1 MTRQA
6 EKFVSSFGSVCGL
19 SFFFVIKWVLAR
31 GAVKRQQ
38 VVLHSY
44 AKVNFGLQVL
54 GKREDG
60 FHEIRT
66 ILQSIDLHDRIVL
79 AQRREPGIEFASNS
93 PDLHPTRNLVCDAI
107 RLFFR
112 KLKIRGGARVY
123 LDKRIPVG
131 AGLGG
136 GSSNAAATL
145 SGLSFLYDRS
155 LPVSQLLE
163 WGGELGSDVPFF
175 FLGGRC
181 LGVGT
186 GAEVY
191 PLEDSPKQH
200 ILLVVPSFP
209 VATAGAYSRLSLKL
223 TKKSSLGKI
232 PSFCSGYLNSLSGVL
247 SLKNDFESV
256 VFSDFPQLKKIKQLL
271 VKSGARGAGLSG
283 SGSAL
288 FGVFG
293 SRKELFQARSMI
305 EAGEI
310 RLIES
315 CTLNR
320 VEFLKHFFEASP

>member
-1 MTRQA
+1 M
-6 EKFVSSFGSVCGL
+6 
-19 SFFFVIKWVLAR
+19 
-31 GAVKRQQ
+31 KRQQ
-38 VVLHSY
+38 IIVRSY

-66 ILQSIDLHDRIVL
+66 ILQSVDLHDRIVL
-79 AQRREPGIEFASNS
+79 DRRREPGIEFASNS
-93 PDLHPTRNLVCDAI
+93 TDLHPRRNLVCDAI

-112 KLKIRGGARVY
+112 KLKIRGGIKVY
-123 LDKRIPVG
+123 LDKRIPIG

-145 SGLSFLYDRS
+145 RGLSILCQR
-155 LPVSQLLE
+155 PQPIGQMLE

-175 FLGGRC
+175 LLGGKC

-191 PLEDSPKQH
+191 PLEDSPKQY

-209 VATAGAYSRLSLKL
+209 VSTAGAYSRLSLKL
-223 TKKSSLGKI
+223 TKKGSLGKI
-232 PSFCSGYLNSLSGVL
+232 SAFCSGYLNSLGGAL
-247 SLKNDFESV
+247 ALGNDFESV

-271 VKSGARGAGLSG
+271 IQSGARGAGLSG

-293 SRKELFQARSMI
+293 SPKELFMARSAMKA
-305 EAGEI
+305 EDI
-310 RLIES
+310 RLIE
-315 CTLNR
+315 TRTVNR
-320 VEFLKHFFEASP
+320 VEFLKSFF

>member
-1 MTRQA
+1 
-6 EKFVSSFGSVCGL
+6 
-19 SFFFVIKWVLAR
+19 
-31 GAVKRQQ
+31 VKSQQ
-38 VVLHSY
+38 IILRSY
-44 AKVNFGLQVL
+44 AKVNFGLQIL

-66 ILQSIDLHDRIVL
+66 ILQTIDLHDRIFL
-79 AQRREPGIEFASNS
+79 GRRRKPGIEFASNCL
-93 PDLHPTRNLVCDAI
+93 DLHASRNLVCDAI
-107 RLFFR
+107 RLFLR
-112 KLKIRGGARVY
+112 KSKISGGIRVY
-123 LDKRIPVG
+123 LDKRIPIG

-145 SGLSFLYDRS
+145 RGLSILYERPFS
-155 LPVSQLLE
+155 IGQLIE
-163 WGGELGSDVPFF
+163 WAGELGSDVPFF

-186 GAEVY
+186 GAEIY
-191 PLEDSPKQH
+191 PLEDSPNQY

-209 VATAGAYSRLSLKL
+209 VSTAGAYSRLSLKL

-232 PSFCSGYLNSLSGVL
+232 PTFCSGCLNSLSGVL
-247 SLKNDFESV
+247 SLRNDFESV

-288 FGVFG
+288 FGVFDT
-293 SRKELFQARSMI
+293 RKELFQARSKM

-310 RLIES
+310 RLMAS

-320 VEFLKHFFEASP
+320 VEFLKSFFEASP

>member
-1 MTRQA
+1 M
-6 EKFVSSFGSVCGL
+6 KH
-19 SFFFVIKWVLAR
+19 
-31 GAVKRQQ
+31 QQ
-38 VVLHSY
+38 VILRSY
-44 AKVNFGLQVL
+44 AKVNYGLQVL

-79 AQRREPGIEFASNS
+79 VKHREPGIKFTSNS

-112 KLKIRGGARVY
+112 KLKIRGGVRVY

-145 SGLSFLYDRS
+145 RGLSFLYSRS

-163 WGGELGSDVPFF
+163 WGGELGSDVPSF

-191 PLEDSPKQH
+191 PLEDSPKQY
-200 ILLVVPSFP
+200 ILLVVPAFP
-209 VATAGAYSRLSLKL
+209 VATAAAYSRLSLKL

-232 PSFCSGYLNSLSGVL
+232 PSFCSGYLNSLSGML
-247 SLKNDFESV
+247 SLRNDFESV

-271 VKSGARGAGLSG
+271 EMSGARGAGLSG

-288 FGVFG
+288 FGVFYT
-293 SRKELFQARSMI
+293 RKELFRARSMI

-310 RLIES
+310 RLLES

-320 VEFLKHFFEASP
+320 VEFLKSLFEASS

>member
-1 MTRQA
+1 
-6 EKFVSSFGSVCGL
+6 
-19 SFFFVIKWVLAR
+19 
-31 GAVKRQQ
+31 VKRQQ
-38 VVLHSY
+38 IILHSY

-66 ILQSIDLHDRIVL
+66 ILQSIDLHDRIFL
-79 AQRREPGIEFASNS
+79 GRRRKPGIEFASNS
-93 PDLHPTRNLVCDAI
+93 LDLHPVRNLVCDAT

-112 KLKIRGGARVY
+112 KLKVSGGINVY
-123 LDKRIPVG
+123 LDKRIPIG

-145 SGLSFLYDRS
+145 RGLSILYKHPMS
-155 LPVSQLLE
+155 VAQLIE

-175 FLGGRC
+175 FLGGKC

-191 PLEDSPKQH
+191 PLEDSSKQY

-209 VATAGAYSRLSLKL
+209 VSTAGAYSRLSLKL
-223 TKKSSLGKI
+223 TKKDSLGKI
-232 PSFCSGYLNSLSGVL
+232 PAFCSGYLNSLGGAL
-247 SLKNDFESV
+247 ALGNDFESV

-271 VKSGARGAGLSG
+271 IESGARGAGLSG

-293 SRKELFQARSMI
+293 SKKELFMARSAMKA
-305 EAGEI
+305 EDI
-310 RLIES
+310 RLIA
-315 CTLNR
+315 TRTVDR
-320 VEFLKHFFEASP
+320 VEFLKSFF

>member
-1 MTRQA
+1 M
-6 EKFVSSFGSVCGL
+6 
-19 SFFFVIKWVLAR
+19 
-31 GAVKRQQ
+31 
-38 VVLHSY
+38 
-44 AKVNFGLQVL
+44 
-54 GKREDG
+54 
-60 FHEIRT
+60 
-66 ILQSIDLHDRIVL
+66 
-79 AQRREPGIEFASNS
+79 
-93 PDLHPTRNLVCDAI
+93 
-107 RLFFR
+107 
-112 KLKIRGGARVY
+112 
-123 LDKRIPVG
+123 DKRIPIG

-145 SGLSFLYDRS
+145 RGLSFLYDRS

-191 PLEDSPKQH
+191 PLEDSPKQY

-247 SLKNDFESV
+247 SLRNDFESV

-293 SRKELFQARSMI
+293 TRKELFQARSMM
-305 EAGEI
+305 EAREI
-310 RLIES
+310 RLMES
-315 CTLNR
+315 RTLNR
-320 VEFLKHFFEASP
+320 VEFLKSFFEASP